1 MGSQL
6 QLCTTVGSQL
16 IEKCTK
22 FWSPLVWP
30 LQPLLMQNQAT
41 WDMGMD
47 MGWEVSALELVSTP
61 QDQSMS
67 PDLPKDLASAVLS
80 LTTLVMAL
88 LPMAM
93 LLEVSAPE
101 LVSTPLDQSM
111 SLGLPRV
118 LARGALTLS
127 LVITHR
133 TTGLPLSLPMDTPHA
148 MVVVVSAVLSQDIL
162 DMDMVSELSAEA
174 WVFTQLGQS
183 MNPDQLR
190 VSVVDTCTRLILLLC
205 IMLEINICQ

>member
-30 LQPLLMQNQAT
+30 LQPLLMQNQDT

-61 QDQSMS
+61 QDQFMS

-80 LTTLVMAL
+80 LGTLVMAL
-88 LPMAM
+88 P
-93 LLEVSAPE
+93 
-101 LVSTPLDQSM
+101 
-111 SLGLPRV
+111 
-118 LARGALTLS
+118 
-127 LVITHR
+127 
-133 TTGLPLSLPMDTPHA
+133 PMDMPLA
-148 MVVVVSAVLSQDIL
+148 MDVVVSAVLSQDIL
-162 DMDMVSELSAEA
+162 VLGMDMDMPSE
-174 WVFTQLGQS
+174 V
-183 MNPDQLR
+183 
-190 VSVVDTCTRLILLLC
+190 
-205 IMLEINICQ
+205 

>member
-30 LQPLLMQNQAT
+30 LQPLLMQNQDT

-47 MGWEVSALELVSTP
+47 MGWEVSALEEVSTP
-61 QDQSMS
+61 LGQSMS
-67 PDLPKDLASAVLS
+67 PGP
-80 LTTLVMAL
+80 
-88 LPMAM
+88 
-93 LLEVSAPE
+93 
-101 LVSTPLDQSM
+101 
-111 SLGLPRV
+111 PRV
-118 LARGALTLS
+118 LVRGALTLS

-162 DMDMVSELSAEA
+162 VWDMDMDMVSELSAEA

-183 MNPDQLR
+183 MSPDQLR

-205 IMLEINICQ
+205 IKLEINICCT